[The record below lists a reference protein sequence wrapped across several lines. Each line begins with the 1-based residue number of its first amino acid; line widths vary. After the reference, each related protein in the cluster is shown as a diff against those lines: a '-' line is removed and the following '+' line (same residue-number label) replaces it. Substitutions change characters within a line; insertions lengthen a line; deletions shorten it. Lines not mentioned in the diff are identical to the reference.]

1 MPKKPAKKPA
11 ILDPQ
16 GRITVLL
23 AEYHALYRLAE
34 FRMGALDRRVPAA
47 GAAIVA
53 FLGSVP
59 LLPERAGMIVLV
71 AIPISVVWFVRTTI
85 NHARSLE
92 DLLRAIEA
100 AERAINRAAGTPLL
114 AFQSNHPSRGKA
126 VGGRT
131 GFETVSAVGLAAA
144 VLIGACAYLADTPGS
159 ATAVSI
165 LYMGYLVSM
174 AGSILRWLVL
184 WKRYRYK

>member
-1 MPKKPAKKPA
+1 MPKQPAKKPA

-23 AEYHALYRLAE
+23 AEYQALYRLAE

-59 LLPERAGMIVLV
+59 LLPERAGVIILV

-100 AERAINRAAGTPLL
+100 AERTINRTAGAALL

-131 GFETVSAVGLAAA
+131 GFETVSAVGLASA

-159 ATAVSI
+159 RPVVSI
-165 LYMGYLVSM
+165 LYVGYLIGV
-174 AGSILRWLVL
+174 AGTVLRWLVL
-184 WKRYRYK
+184 WKRYRYR